1 MKSNCLIRIVIIGAG
16 YAGMFFTINLSQ
28 SLKELHTSYKMA
40 DKRLADIEI
49 VLVDRNPY
57 HQLLQEIH
65 LVAAGYRRPEQI
77 SIPINS
83 LIEGTKIR
91 FIQSGVKEIL
101 ADESKLI
108 LDESI
113 LDYTLLVICLGSNTK
128 YFDIEGAKTNT
139 IPLRS
144 IDDAKLVYNMI
155 QSLLIS
161 KRSMNRDR
169 IKQIDDN
176 VKEKL
181 NNNNR
186 SSNSDSINKNIVI
199 VGGGATGVSLGGALA
214 DYLNDQA
221 KLKALSSSSVPFE
234 VDLDVTIV
242 EALPN
247 ILAGWNPE
255 LAGEARKILESKGV
269 RFLTNFIVS
278 KVNYNKLIL
287 KDGSSI
293 DTSLIIWTA
302 GVKGYEIKVMPQID
316 KTRDGRI
323 IVNGFCQIEKFP
335 NVFAIGDIAAV
346 HDNHG
351 KIYPPIAQIAVREAK
366 YLADMIAKQSGELY
380 NENRKYKNIIALKD
394 QHIFNYDIK
403 IQVLSLG
410 IDDYVCSFGNQV
422 IKGNLAEMIDE
433 FGSLLM

>member
-1 MKSNCLIRIVIIGAG
+1 M
-16 YAGMFFTINLSQ
+16 
-28 SLKELHTSYKMA
+28 
-40 DKRLADIEI
+40 
-49 VLVDRNPY
+49 
-57 HQLLQEIH
+57 LQEIH

-199 VGGGATGVSLGGALA
+199 VGGGATGVSLGGAL
-214 DYLNDQA
+214 D
-221 KLKALSSSSVPFE
+221 
-234 VDLDVTIV
+234 
-242 EALPN
+242 
-247 ILAGWNPE
+247 
-255 LAGEARKILESKGV
+255 
-269 RFLTNFIVS
+269 
-278 KVNYNKLIL
+278 
-287 KDGSSI
+287 
-293 DTSLIIWTA
+293 
-302 GVKGYEIKVMPQID
+302 
-316 KTRDGRI
+316 
-323 IVNGFCQIEKFP
+323 
-335 NVFAIGDIAAV
+335 
-346 HDNHG
+346 
-351 KIYPPIAQIAVREAK
+351 
-366 YLADMIAKQSGELY
+366 
-380 NENRKYKNIIALKD
+380 
-394 QHIFNYDIK
+394 
-403 IQVLSLG
+403 
-410 IDDYVCSFGNQV
+410 
-422 IKGNLAEMIDE
+422 
-433 FGSLLM
+433 